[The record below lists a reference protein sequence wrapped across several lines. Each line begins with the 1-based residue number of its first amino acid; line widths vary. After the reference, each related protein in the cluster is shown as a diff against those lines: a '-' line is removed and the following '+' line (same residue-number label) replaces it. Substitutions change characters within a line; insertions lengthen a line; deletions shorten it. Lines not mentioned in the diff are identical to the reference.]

1 MRFEYYVVKA
11 IDKNGAL
18 VRQKEFTD
26 VVAANGF
33 ATGLHAHF
41 GHDVWINERKIFSH
55 TKPMQRLSEGD
66 LATV

>member
-41 GHDVWINERKIFSH
+41 GHDVCMGFCQMRKSH
-55 TKPMQRLSEGD
+55 FWSL
-66 LATV
+66 L